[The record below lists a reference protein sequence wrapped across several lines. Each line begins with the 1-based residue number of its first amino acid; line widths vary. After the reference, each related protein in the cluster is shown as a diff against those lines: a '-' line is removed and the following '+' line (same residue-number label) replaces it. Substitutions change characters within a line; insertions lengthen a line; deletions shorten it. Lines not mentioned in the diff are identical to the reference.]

1 MRPRTHAGL
10 EGRGTGKRTL
20 TTKGA
25 GMTNVATT
33 VIELL
38 AEAGVRH
45 VFGVPSGPWA
55 PYMEAM
61 RTGPVEYVLTSTEAA
76 AGFMATVCGM
86 LTGRPGACYGTYGPG
101 ATNLCTGVGTA
112 FLDRAPVLA
121 FTTEAPER
129 MSHRT
134 LRMQID
140 NQALFHPL
148 TKWTTS
154 RHAA

>member
-1 MRPRTHAGL
+1 
-10 EGRGTGKRTL
+10 
-20 TTKGA
+20 
-25 GMTNVATT
+25 MTNVATA

-61 RTGPVEYVLTSTEAA
+61 RTGPLEYVLTSTEAA

-112 FLDRAPVLA
+112 LELPSII
-121 FTTEAPER
+121 P
-129 MSHRT
+129 T
-134 LRMQID
+134 LRAD
-140 NQALFHPL
+140 RKN
-148 TKWTTS
+148 K
-154 RHAA
+154 RHFAPAPAARSP